1 MPRAA
6 HRLRARGP
14 PVSHLKGA
22 ILFATIPGFSIAK
35 DDQTR
40 HGLTAQAML
49 TPHPDFNRYLENL
62 SRSEL
67 SPWRGVLFRSAAI
80 AHASGEDLISG
91 RGAELAGGRW
101 NPPGLRT
108 VYGSL
113 NPGLSV
119 DESLEAVLRG
129 YGFNSEDL
137 HPRVI
142 AAIEVS
148 LEAVLILDPSKAT
161 PEWIDYDAML
171 AVDWRGENREGRET
185 ASQALGRAVASAGE
199 ALITGSAV
207 RTGMNIALFPER
219 LRPASSMR
227 IIHGDELPG

>member
-1 MPRAA
+1 MSDLEGRNSFR
-6 HRLRARGP
+6 HY
-14 PVSHLKGA
+14 
-22 ILFATIPGFSIAK
+22 PGFSIAK
-35 DDQTR
+35 DYQTR

-49 TPHPDFNRYLENL
+49 TPHPDFSRYLDNL
-62 SRSEL
+62 SRSKL

-80 AHASGEDLISG
+80 AHASAEALISG

-119 DESLEAVLRG
+119 DESLGAVLRG

-142 AAIEVS
+142 AAIEVK
-148 LEAVLILDPSKAT
+148 LEAVSILDPAQAI
-161 PEWIDYDAML
+161 PQWLDYDQML
-171 AVDWRGENREGRET
+171 KVDWRAENRDGRET

-207 RTGMNIALFPER
+207 RTE
-219 LRPASSMR
+219 
-227 IIHGDELPG
+227 

>member
-1 MPRAA
+1 
-6 HRLRARGP
+6 
-14 PVSHLKGA
+14 
-22 ILFATIPGFSIAK
+22 
-35 DDQTR
+35 
-40 HGLTAQAML
+40 ML
-49 TPHPDFNRYLENL
+49 TPHPDFSRYFENL
-62 SRSEL
+62 SRSDL

-80 AHASGEDLISG
+80 AHASAEDLISG
-91 RGAELAGGRW
+91 HGAELAGGRW

-142 AAIEVS
+142 AAIEVE
-148 LEAVLILDPSKAT
+148 LEAVLILDPAQAI
-161 PEWIDYDAML
+161 PEWLDYDQML
-171 AVDWRGENREGRET
+171 KVDWRAENGDGRET

-199 ALITGSAV
+199 ALVTESRGADRNEHRPVSRAAPARQQHAHYSWRRTPWLAGLLAILLGQCKVGSYEDHRSRA
-207 RTGMNIALFPER
+207 
-219 LRPASSMR
+219 
-227 IIHGDELPG
+227 HH

>member
-1 MPRAA
+1 
-6 HRLRARGP
+6 
-14 PVSHLKGA
+14 
-22 ILFATIPGFSIAK
+22 
-35 DDQTR
+35 
-40 HGLTAQAML
+40 ML

-80 AHASGEDLISG
+80 AHASAEDLISG

-148 LEAVLILDPSKAT
+148 LEAVLILAPSKAI
-161 PEWIDYDAML
+161 PEWIDYDEML
-171 AVDWRGENREGRET
+171 EVDWRGENREGRET

-207 RTGMNIALFPER
+207 RTGINIALFPER
-219 LRPASSMR
+219 LRPASSLR
-227 IIHGDELPG
+227 VIHGDELPG